1 MRRQRLIMFVAV
13 VSVAL
18 AEVLSSGLARAADP
32 NFSTV
37 SDILGGQRYL
47 LRDDDLIIDAVNVAP
62 GFQRYVLLTQG
73 LQVASQTPTTVVS
86 TSACPGVMQ
95 SRVGRLFNLPNDVI
109 ATLAPLSIVGPG
121 CTGSLNLGFY
131 IQDPRNAAHNSQTNI
146 TANATTRDL
155 RIAFATR

>member
-47 LRDDDLIIDAVNVAP
+47 LRDDDLIIDAVNFAP
-62 GFQRYVLLTQG
+62 GFQRYVLLT
-73 LQVASQTPTTVVS
+73 
-86 TSACPGVMQ
+86 
-95 SRVGRLFNLPNDVI
+95 
-109 ATLAPLSIVGPG
+109 
-121 CTGSLNLGFY
+121 
-131 IQDPRNAAHNSQTNI
+131 
-146 TANATTRDL
+146 
-155 RIAFATR
+155 